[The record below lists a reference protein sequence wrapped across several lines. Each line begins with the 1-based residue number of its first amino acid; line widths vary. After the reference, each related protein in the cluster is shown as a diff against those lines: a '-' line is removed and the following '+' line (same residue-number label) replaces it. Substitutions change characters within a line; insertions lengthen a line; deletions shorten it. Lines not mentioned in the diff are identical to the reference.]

1 MTISK
6 PIKIT
11 IRVSIK
17 SVSFCR
23 TRTIILV
30 EREDYERP
38 IRTDAERSKNE
49 RGREEIDKQRE

>member
-23 TRTIILV
+23 TRIIILV

-49 RGREEIDKQRE
+49 RGRE